1 MNESIPQKNII
12 QNYRLPWMN
21 QSIRNTISMR
31 NSAFRKA
38 KRNGNI
44 LKYKQLRNKVVQLL
58 RIAKKKYHK
67 KASFEGSKRF
77 WKAVKNIRNPSNQ
90 SIPVLR
96 EDSIV
101 ASSNAEKASLLNKTL
116 ARNFNYNFPVLSPPN
131 IQEYII
137 YPTSEVCVQRTKF
150 SLYCAQ
156 LMSQRLL
163 GLMGFLVICLRV
175 QLRPSHQH

>member
-1 MNESIPQKNII
+1 MLMIYYSGSACTIP
-12 QNYRLPWMN
+12 
-21 QSIRNTISMR
+21 ISMR

-58 RIAKKKYHK
+58 RIAKKKYLK

-137 YPTSEVCVQRTKF
+137 YPTSEVLCSEEEVF
-150 SLYCAQ
+150 SLLCTVDVAKASGPDGISGYMLKGTAEAITPT
-156 LMSQRLL
+156 LT
-163 GLMGFLVICLRV
+163 
-175 QLRPSHQH
+175 